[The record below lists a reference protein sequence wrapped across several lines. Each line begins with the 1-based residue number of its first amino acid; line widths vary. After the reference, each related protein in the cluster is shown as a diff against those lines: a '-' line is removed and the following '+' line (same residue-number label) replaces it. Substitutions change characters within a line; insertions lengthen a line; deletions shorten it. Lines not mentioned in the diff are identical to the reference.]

1 MPTANHR
8 RERIQQIKRQLTGRS
23 SAARMIR
30 ALGLQVGVVTFGS
43 LGYWVG
49 TAYEEDLLTCIYMSV
64 VTLTTVGFGEVIPID
79 GNPRL
84 MVFTIVLIII
94 GMGSVTYFVSVLTSF
109 VLDGE
114 LRQFLQRMKM
124 QKQID
129 HLSDHYIVAGL
140 GATGKYVLP
149 DLHASNV
156 KLVLIDHNRVELEER
171 ALELGADV
179 LWLCGD
185 ATDDAVLARAGI
197 ARARGV
203 VFSLG
208 SDRDNLFAVVTAR
221 QMNPTIQI
229 VTRGEDPRSERKF
242 LAAGANSVV
251 FTNVLGG
258 YRMAAQVLQPYVAD
272 FLDLLRPLS
281 AEARKVSGLGIPE
294 GDHAIGQTLAQLA
307 LSKKF
312 DVMVLAWKRPGE
324 DFVLTPRADT
334 PLVAGL
340 DLVVLATDESLER
353 ATKYLK
359 IGH

>member
-1 MPTANHR
+1 MV
-8 RERIQQIKRQLTGRS
+8 
-23 SAARMIR
+23 R
-30 ALGLQVGVVTFGS
+30 ALLLQLGVVTFGS
-43 LGYWVG
+43 LGYWIG
-49 TAYEEDLLTCIYMSV
+49 TAWEEDLLTCIYMSV
-64 VTLTTVGFGEVIPID
+64 ITLTTVGFGEVIPID

-84 MVFTIVLIII
+84 MVFTIVLIIV

-114 LRQFLQRMKM
+114 LRQLLQRMNM

-140 GATGKYVLP
+140 GVTGKYVLP

-156 KLVLIDHNRVELEER
+156 KLVLIDHNRVDLEER
-171 ALELGADV
+171 ALELGPDV
-179 LWLCGD
+179 LWICGD
-185 ATDDAVLARAGI
+185 ATDDTVLARAGI
-197 ARARGV
+197 DRARGV

-221 QMNPTIQI
+221 QMNPTIRI

-242 LAAGANSVV
+242 LAAGASSVV

-281 AEARKVSGLGIPE
+281 SEARKISGVAISE
-294 GDHAIGQTLAQLA
+294 GDHAVGKTLAELRLRQT
-307 LSKKF
+307 F

-324 DFVLTPRADT
+324 EFVLTPRADS

-340 DLVVLATDESLER
+340 DLVVLATDESLDAVTR
-353 ATKYLK
+353 YLK
-359 IGH
+359 TGQ

>member
-1 MPTANHR
+1 MPTHVHR
-8 RERIQQIKRQLTGRS
+8 RERIRKVSRHLTGRS
-23 SAARMIR
+23 AAARMAR
-30 ALGLQVGVVTFGS
+30 ALLLQAGVLMFGT
-43 LGYWVG
+43 LGYWIG
-49 TAYEEDLLTCIYMSV
+49 TAYQEDLLTCVYMSV

-79 GNPRL
+79 GHPRL
-84 MVFTIVLIII
+84 MIFTIVLIIV

-114 LRQFLQRMKM
+114 LRQLIQRMHM

-140 GATGKYVLP
+140 GVTGRYVLP
-149 DLHASNV
+149 DLMASNV
-156 KLVLIDHNRVELEER
+156 KLVLIDHNRAELEER
-171 ALELGADV
+171 AIELSPDT

-185 ATDDAVLARAGI
+185 ATDDELLTRAGI
-197 ARARGV
+197 ERARGV

-221 QMNPTIQI
+221 QLNPTIRI

-242 LAAGANSVV
+242 LAAGASSVV

-281 AEARKVSGLGIPE
+281 SEARKISGLAIAE
-294 GDHAIGQTLAQLA
+294 GDNAVGQSLAELA
-307 LSKKF
+307 LRKRF
-312 DVMVLAWKRPGE
+312 DVMVLAWKAPGE
-324 DFVLTPRADT
+324 AFVLPPRADT
-334 PLVAGL
+334 PLVAGI
-340 DLVVLATDESLER
+340 DLVVLATDESLEA
-353 ATKYLK
+353 ATRFLRT
-359 IGH
+359 GA